1 VTGTPNTPAAIITEA
16 LRVAQSRIDNGNDV
30 INDRRA
36 LMDNIGILV
45 GQFTIAYLMELLS
58 RVAPAVAD
66 AAAKDLADIWDDGGV
81 INEMIWEW
89 RDDLAHGRPIGITF
103 ERVIIGGAL

>member
-1 VTGTPNTPAAIITEA
+1 MTGTPNTPAAIITEA

-58 RVAPAVAD
+58 RVGH
-66 AAAKDLADIWDDGGV
+66 GGV